1 MDRILFVIVTLSVME
16 NQEENFHVLENK
28 WVLSEQYYIEN
39 KTDRLKG
46 YENSFEKLCVISTVE
61 TFWCFWKQIPA
72 IAYERSDFVI
82 C

>member
-1 MDRILFVIVTLSVME
+1 M
-16 NQEENFHVLENK
+16 LENK

-46 YENSFEKLCVISTVE
+46 YENSFEKLCVIGTVE

-72 IAYERSDFVI
+72 IAYV
-82 C
+82 

>member
-1 MDRILFVIVTLSVME
+1 MFVIVTLIVMDS
-16 NQEENFHVLENK
+16 QEENFHVLENK

-46 YENSFEKLCVISTVE
+46 YENSFEKLCVIGTVE

-72 IAYERSDFVI
+72 IAYV
-82 C
+82 